1 MFFFFISSTAIT
13 VSMVSSSYT
22 ELLFWRVDVKTFRFL
37 FDMTIV
43 LQKKKN
49 AHEVT
54 LREF

>member
-1 MFFFFISSTAIT
+1 
-13 VSMVSSSYT
+13 MVSSSYT

-54 LREF
+54 LREL